1 MRHAFP
7 VLALAT
13 LALPLGACSDYAS
26 DRPGPGYRDDGGYVL
41 NDNDPVY
48 RDNNGNYYCKK
59 PDGTTG
65 AIWATSSR
73 RAAASR
79 WAPSSVRASA
89 RSPGTRSK
97 RAGCAAADP
106 AAYLSMDNSLGLYCV
121 GFDRDFGSMIFS
133 GIWNSSNAPP
143 CAASSAA
150 SSSGLA
156 VAAS

>member
-65 AIWATSSR
+65 AI
-73 RAAASR
+73 
-79 WAPSSVRASA
+79 
-89 RSPGTRSK
+89 
-97 RAGCAAADP
+97 
-106 AAYLSMDNSLGLYCV
+106 V
-121 GFDRDFGSMIFS
+121 G
-133 GIWNSSNAPP
+133 
-143 CAASSAA
+143 
-150 SSSGLA
+150 GLA
-156 VAAS
+156 GGVLGNIIAPGGSKTLGTIIGAGVGAVAGHEIEKGRVRCR